1 MPNIE
6 QTIILLPCYS
16 LEDFQL
22 SRNDD
27 ESEEIL
33 AGWCGLF
40 HPGLLHRTQ
49 MLPRWERA
57 YDPPLAPD
65 QALIVI
71 PECSEK
77 NLPSTWLADLPAD
90 QVTVIRRFKNLPGLW
105 RAIEQAAPGLLE
117 GVPKDIVE
125 DFVALGFAYLQ
136 VELMTRQLRY
146 MSNLDEIRFRESV
159 LKAAAAALVGKA
171 DEARQQLQRG
181 FDLLTESREYFY
193 PVQAYLIDLTLT
205 AETTLGAGLRRELES
220 FDRVNLLTTGHLLKS
235 MAEREPESLAVL
247 KSVLAEGHVV
257 TLGGEE
263 DESLSAI
270 LPQPALLRSFR
281 QGLNTWNEI
290 LGTRPPIYGKRRFG
304 LTALLPGI
312 LSHFRFE
319 GAFHFALDDGKF
331 PVGNQSKLRWEGIDE
346 SDIDS
351 VGRVPVDAS
360 RPATFLKLGETIGRM
375 LDLDHAAALIFAH
388 WPCQVSPWYSVL
400 KRVAQYSPVLGRFT
414 PITEYF
420 RNTQYVGAR
429 VFHKADEYRPAY
441 LAQDVAA
448 SSSWPI
454 SKWTHYVRRCAEAD
468 ALVALAVIRGLITG
482 LWDEL
487 SQKLCEV
494 AELAWRNADAV
505 INERES
511 TFDPQWPDRFDT
523 LMRSA
528 CDSLTSLLPR
538 SPAASTETGVLWLN
552 LSCVSARGYVR
563 PQTAEKRENNS
574 PDQQVK
580 PATCVVPSY
589 GYAWASSAAGS
600 EVARQSQRRESW
612 WSRLFGKASEKAPEE
627 EWAIENETARL
638 VVDKLT
644 GGIQGIYPLPYGRNL
659 LAQRLGMRL
668 GASIL
673 DEDTQDPEAEYS
685 RMIAESIRHVTLSPE
700 EPAIQSEGRLVDR
713 QGETIARFSQIV
725 SAPVHLPFFRIRIQ
739 LEPRRIPDSN
749 PWASYYACRFAWN
762 DETAT
767 LSRSLGWCRTET
779 ERERFESLYFNQVA
793 GSHHTLT
800 LLCPGLPYHRM
811 VGPRK
816 LDTLLIVRGEEARD
830 FTLGVGVDIRYPL
843 HAALQLLQPP
853 ILLCQATP
861 PCSPQSAWFL
871 TLDVRNVVVSSLQP
885 VVESH
890 HLAGLRLAL
899 TETEGR
905 AGPVTIQTCRS
916 LSAAHRIDGLGEV
929 IEPLALDGDSAR
941 IQIGRF
947 QTVEI
952 ELRFQTGRGEQAGSQ
967 NRDNV
972 MG

>member
-16 LEDFQL
+16 LEDFQV

-40 HPGLLHRTQ
+40 HPVLLHRTQ

-65 QALIVI
+65 QALIII

-90 QVTVIRRFKNLPGLW
+90 QVTVIRRFKDLPGLW
-105 RAIEQAAPGLLE
+105 QAIEQAAPGLLQ
-117 GVPKDIVE
+117 GVPQDIVD
-125 DFVALGFAYLQ
+125 DFIALGFAYLQ

-146 MSNLDEIRFRESV
+146 MSNLDEIRFRESA
-159 LKAAAAALVGKA
+159 LKAAAAAVMGKA
-171 DEARQQLQRG
+171 EEAREQLQRG

-220 FDRVNLLTTGHLLKS
+220 FQCVNLLTTGHLLRY

-263 DESLSAI
+263 DESVSAI

-281 QGLNTWNEI
+281 RGLNTWNEI
-290 LGTRPPIYGKRRFG
+290 LETRPPIYGKRRFG
-304 LTALLPGI
+304 LTPLLPGL

-319 GAFHFALDDGKF
+319 GALHFALDDGKF
-331 PVGNQSKLRWEGIDE
+331 PVGNQSKLRWEGLDE
-346 SDIDS
+346 NDIDS

-375 LDLDHAAALIFAH
+375 LDLDHAAAIIFAH
-388 WPCQVSPWYSVL
+388 WPSQVSPWYSVL
-400 KRVAQYSPVLGRFT
+400 KRVAQYSPVLGRFSSM
-414 PITEYF
+414 TEYF

-429 VFHKADEYRPAY
+429 VFHKPDEYRPPY
-441 LAQDVAA
+441 LAQDVAG

-454 SKWTHYVRRCAEAD
+454 SKWIRYVRQCAEAD
-468 ALVALAVIRGLITG
+468 ALAALAVIRGLITG
-482 LWDEL
+482 VWDEL
-487 SQKLCEV
+487 SQKLCET
-494 AELAWRNADAV
+494 AELGWQNADAV

-511 TFDPQWPDRFDT
+511 TFDPQWPERASA
-523 LMRSA
+523 LRRNA
-528 CDSLTSLLPR
+528 CDSLMALLPQ
-538 SPAASTETGVLWLN
+538 SSAAFGETGVLWLN
-552 LSCVSARGYVR
+552 LSCVSARGYVCR
-563 PQTAEKRENNS
+563 QTGENCEKSS
-574 PDQQVK
+574 PEQLPK
-580 PATCVVPSY
+580 PATFPIPSF
-589 GYAWASSAAGS
+589 GYAWASSSYAVESAK
-600 EVARQSQRRESW
+600 QSQKLESW
-612 WSRLFGKASEKAPEE
+612 WRRLFGKASEKPSEE
-627 EWAIENETARL
+627 EWVIENETARL

-668 GASIL
+668 GSSML
-673 DEDTQDPEAEYS
+673 DADTQDPEAEYS
-685 RMIAESIRHVTLSPE
+685 RMIAETIRYLPSTRE

-713 QGETIARFSQIV
+713 QGETIARFTQIV
-725 SAPVHLPFFRIRIQ
+725 SAPAHLPFFRIRIQ
-739 LEPRRIPDSN
+739 LEPRRMPDSN

-767 LSRSLGWCRTET
+767 LSRSLGWSRTDT
-779 ERERFESLYFNQVA
+779 ERERFESLYFNQVT
-793 GSHHTLT
+793 GGHHTIT

-816 LDTLLIVRGEEARD
+816 LDTLLIVRGEEAKD
-830 FTLGVGVDIRYPL
+830 FELGVGLDIRYPL

-853 ILLCQATP
+853 VLLSVATAP
-861 PCSPQSAWFL
+861 RVPQSAWWL

-885 VVESH
+885 VVEGH
-890 HLAGLRLAL
+890 HLVGLRLAL

-905 AGPVTIQTCRS
+905 AGPVTIQTCRT
-916 LSAAHRIDGLGEV
+916 LSAAYRIDGLGEIV
-929 IEPLALDGDSAR
+929 EPLALDGDSAH
-941 IQIGRF
+941 IQLGRF
-947 QTVEI
+947 QTVEV
-952 ELRFQTGRGEQAGSQ
+952 ELRFEAIRRE
-967 NRDNV
+967 
-972 MG
+972 